1 MKAQQMGSTAEWRGQ
16 KKESINLKM
25 EQWELSNLR
34 NKEKTD

>member
-1 MKAQQMGSTAEWRGQ
+1 MGSTAEWRGQ